1 MKRKHYGKRL
11 KTFLVCNTLWVV
23 RKNKLTT
30 LFFIDY
36 MEKIV
41 L

>member
-1 MKRKHYGKRL
+1 MKRKHYGKKL
-11 KTFLVCNTLWVV
+11 KAFLVCNILWVV

-36 MEKIV
+36 MEIIV